1 MADERDTTVGPPPGA
16 TPRSGGSA
24 GVEATEL
31 DTPGE
36 AAFPEAA
43 APAPDAVASG
53 ELVPP
58 EAAAPAPDGAVSD
71 PAAPV
76 DHDLDELAALVRER
90 DEYLSLAQRTQADFE
105 NFRKRK
111 AREVS
116 EAERRG
122 ITRLAKELLPSVDS
136 LELAVAQLPE
146 EAKRGVK
153 LVHDDVVAALARVG
167 IEGFSPE
174 GERFDPN
181 EHEAMASHPVEGAK
195 SGTVAEVYQRGYRL
209 NGGVLRPA
217 RVVVAE

>member
-1 MADERDTTVGPPPGA
+1 MAEEHDQAVEEKTAAAEEAAPPSLDDAAPPP
-16 TPRSGGSA
+16 PLEE
-24 GVEATEL
+24 VE
-31 DTPGE
+31 GE
-36 AAFPEAA
+36 
-43 APAPDAVASG
+43 
-53 ELVPP
+53 
-58 EAAAPAPDGAVSD
+58 D

-76 DHDLDELAALVRER
+76 EQDLDELAAVARER

-122 ITRLAKELLPSVDS
+122 MTKLAKEMLPAVDN
-136 LELAVAQLPE
+136 LELAVTQLPD
-146 EAKRGVK
+146 EAKKGVK
-153 LVHDDVVAALARVG
+153 LVYDEVVAALARVG

-181 EHEAMASHPVEGAK
+181 EHEAMASHPVEGAA

-209 NGGVLRPA
+209 DGGVLRPA

>member
-1 MADERDTTVGPPPGA
+1 MAEEHDQAVEEKTAAAEEAAPPSLDDAAASPSLEEAAPPP
-16 TPRSGGSA
+16 PLEE
-24 GVEATEL
+24 VE
-31 DTPGE
+31 GE
-36 AAFPEAA
+36 
-43 APAPDAVASG
+43 
-53 ELVPP
+53 
-58 EAAAPAPDGAVSD
+58 D

-76 DHDLDELAALVRER
+76 EQDLDELAAVARER

-122 ITRLAKELLPSVDS
+122 MTKLAKELLPAVDN
-136 LELAVAQLPE
+136 LERAVTQLPE
-146 EAKRGVK
+146 DVGKGVA
-153 LVHDDVVAALARVG
+153 LVFDEVVAALARVG

-181 EHEAMASHPVEGAK
+181 EHEAMASHPVEGAA

>member
-1 MADERDTTVGPPPGA
+1 MAEERDQAVTEEEVAVEEAAPPP
-16 TPRSGGSA
+16 PLEE
-24 GVEATEL
+24 VE
-31 DTPGE
+31 GE
-36 AAFPEAA
+36 
-43 APAPDAVASG
+43 
-53 ELVPP
+53 
-58 EAAAPAPDGAVSD
+58 D

-76 DHDLDELAALVRER
+76 EQDLDELAAVARER

-122 ITRLAKELLPSVDS
+122 MTKLAKELLPAVDN
-136 LELAVAQLPE
+136 LERAVTQLPE
-146 EAKRGVK
+146 DARKGVA
-153 LVHDDVVAALARVG
+153 LVLDEVVAALARVG

-181 EHEAMASHPVEGAK
+181 EHEAMVSHPVEGAA

>member
-1 MADERDTTVGPPPGA
+1 MAEEHDQAVEEKTAAAEEAAPPSLDDAAASPSLEEAAPPP
-16 TPRSGGSA
+16 PLEE
-24 GVEATEL
+24 VE
-31 DTPGE
+31 GE
-36 AAFPEAA
+36 
-43 APAPDAVASG
+43 
-53 ELVPP
+53 
-58 EAAAPAPDGAVSD
+58 D

-76 DHDLDELAALVRER
+76 EQDLDELAAVARER

-122 ITRLAKELLPSVDS
+122 MTKLAKELLPAVDN
-136 LELAVAQLPE
+136 LERAVTQLPE
-146 EAKRGVK
+146 GAGKGVA
-153 LVHDDVVAALARVG
+153 LVFDEVVAALARVG

-181 EHEAMASHPVEGAK
+181 EHEAMASHPVEGAA

-209 NGGVLRPA
+209 DGGVLRPA

>member
-1 MADERDTTVGPPPGA
+1 MAEERDQAVTEEEVAVEEAAPPP
-16 TPRSGGSA
+16 PLEE
-24 GVEATEL
+24 VE
-31 DTPGE
+31 GE
-36 AAFPEAA
+36 
-43 APAPDAVASG
+43 
-53 ELVPP
+53 
-58 EAAAPAPDGAVSD
+58 D

-76 DHDLDELAALVRER
+76 EQDLDELAAVARER

-122 ITRLAKELLPSVDS
+122 MTRLAKELLPAVDN
-136 LELAVAQLPE
+136 LELAVTQLPE
-146 EAKRGVK
+146 EAKKGLQ
-153 LVHDDVVAALARVG
+153 LVFDEVVAALARVG

-181 EHEAMASHPVEGAK
+181 EHEAMASHPVEGAA

-209 NGGVLRPA
+209 DGGVLRPA